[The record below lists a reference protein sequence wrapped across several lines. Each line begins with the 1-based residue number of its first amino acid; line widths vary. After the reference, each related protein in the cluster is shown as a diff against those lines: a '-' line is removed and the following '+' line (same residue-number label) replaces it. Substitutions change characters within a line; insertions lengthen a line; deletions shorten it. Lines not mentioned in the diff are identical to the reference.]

1 MQISLRTTTFA
12 HENIPMTLLQK
23 QYSVLP
29 GFGITLGITLFWL
42 SLVVLIPFAVLFGWT
57 AQLGLSGF
65 MNTISDERVIRSL
78 YVTFGSSIIAV
89 LINMVLGLITA
100 WVLVRYQFAG
110 KKIIDAFID
119 LPFALPT
126 AVAGIALTTLYAPN
140 GLLGGLL
147 APLGIKV
154 AYTPTGIVIALIF
167 ISLPFIVRSVQPV
180 LEDLEP
186 ELEDAATC
194 LGASRWQIFARVI
207 FPAIAPALLTGAA
220 MAFARAA
227 GEYGSVIFIAGN
239 IPMVSEITP
248 LLITAKLEQ
257 SDYTGATALAVLML
271 LISFLVLLLINLIQ
285 RWNNKRNG
293 MN

>member
-1 MQISLRTTTFA
+1 M
-12 HENIPMTLLQK
+12 NILQK

-29 GFGITLGITLFWL
+29 GFGLTFGISLLWL
-42 SLVVLIPFAVLFGWT
+42 CLIVLIPFAVLFGQ
-57 AQLGLSGF
+57 AGQLGLGNFLEVVGS
-65 MNTISDERVIRSL
+65 ERVLHALKI
-78 YVTFGSSIIAV
+78 TFGTSLAAV
-89 LINMVLGLITA
+89 LVNLVFGLITA
-100 WVLVRYQFAG
+100 WVLVRYTFPG
-110 KKIIDAFID
+110 KKIVDAFID

-140 GLLGGLL
+140 GLIGQVLQKFD
-147 APLGIKV
+147 IKV
-154 AYTPTGIVIALIF
+154 AFTPAGITVALIF
-167 ISLPFIVRSVQPV
+167 ISLPFIVRTVQPV
-180 LEDLEP
+180 LEDLEV

-194 LGASRWQIFARVI
+194 LGASRWQIFSKVI
-207 FPAIAPALLTGAA
+207 FPAITPALLTGAA

-239 IPMVSEITP
+239 IPMVSEIAP

-257 SDYTGATALAVLML
+257 FDYNGATAIAVTML

-285 RWNNKRNG
+285 RWSNRRYG

>member
-1 MQISLRTTTFA
+1 
-12 HENIPMTLLQK
+12 MTLLQK

-29 GFGITLGITLFWL
+29 GFGMTLGITLLWL
-42 SLVVLIPFAVLFGWT
+42 SLVVMIPFAVLFGWT
-57 AQLGLSGF
+57 AQLGVGGF
-65 MNTISDERVIRSL
+65 INAIWSERVIHSL
-78 YVTFGSSIIAV
+78 YVTFGSSLIAV
-89 LINMVLGLITA
+89 LINVVFGLVTA
-100 WVLVRYQFAG
+100 WVLVRYTFPG
-110 KKIIDAFID
+110 KKIVDAFID

-140 GLLGGLL
+140 GMLGSLL
-147 APLGIKV
+147 ASLGIRV

-167 ISLPFIVRSVQPV
+167 ISLPFIVRTVQPV

-239 IPMVSEITP
+239 IPLVSEITP

-257 SDYTGATALAVLML
+257 SDYAGATALAVLML
-271 LISFLVLLLINLIQ
+271 MISFLVLLLINLIQ

>member
-1 MQISLRTTTFA
+1 
-12 HENIPMTLLQK
+12 MTLLRK

-29 GFGITLGITLFWL
+29 GFGVTLGITLFWL
-42 SLVVLIPFAVLFGWT
+42 SLIVLIPFAVLFGWA
-57 AQLGLSGF
+57 AQSGIEGF
-65 MNTISDERVIRSL
+65 LKTILNERVIHSL
-78 YVTFGSSIIAV
+78 YVTFGTSLIAV
-89 LINMVLGLITA
+89 LINVVFGLVTA
-100 WVLVRYQFAG
+100 WVLVRYTFPG
-110 KKIIDAFID
+110 KKLIDAFID

-140 GLLGGLL
+140 GLLGSLF
-147 APLGIKV
+147 ASLGIRI

-167 ISLPFIVRSVQPV
+167 ISLPFIVRTVQPV

-194 LGASRWQIFARVI
+194 LGANRWQIFAKVI

-271 LISFLVLLLINLIQ
+271 MISFLVLLLINLVQ

>member
-1 MQISLRTTTFA
+1 
-12 HENIPMTLLQK
+12 
-23 QYSVLP
+23 
-29 GFGITLGITLFWL
+29 
-42 SLVVLIPFAVLFGWT
+42 
-57 AQLGLSGF
+57 
-65 MNTISDERVIRSL
+65 
-78 YVTFGSSIIAV
+78 YVTFGTSLIAV
-89 LINMVLGLITA
+89 LINVVFGLVTA
-100 WVLVRYQFAG
+100 WVLVRYTFPG

-140 GLLGGLL
+140 GLLGSLF
-147 APLGIKV
+147 ASLGIRI

-167 ISLPFIVRSVQPV
+167 ISLPFIVRTIQPV

-194 LGASRWQIFARVI
+194 LGANRWQIFAKII

-271 LISFLVLLLINLIQ
+271 MISFLVLLLINLVQ

>member
-1 MQISLRTTTFA
+1 M
-12 HENIPMTLLQK
+12 NILQK

-29 GFGITLGITLFWL
+29 GFGLTFGISLLWL
-42 SLVVLIPFAVLFGWT
+42 CLIVLIPFAVLFGQ
-57 AQLGLSGF
+57 AGQLGLGNFLEVVGS
-65 MNTISDERVIRSL
+65 ERVLHALKI
-78 YVTFGSSIIAV
+78 TFGTSLAAV
-89 LINMVLGLITA
+89 LVNLVFGLITA
-100 WVLVRYQFAG
+100 WVLVRYTFPG
-110 KKIIDAFID
+110 KKIVDAFID

-140 GLLGGLL
+140 GLIGQVLQKFD
-147 APLGIKV
+147 IKV
-154 AYTPTGIVIALIF
+154 AFTPAGITVALIF
-167 ISLPFIVRSVQPV
+167 ISLPFIVRTVQPV
-180 LEDLEP
+180 LEDLEV

-194 LGASRWQIFARVI
+194 LGASRWQIFSKVI
-207 FPAIAPALLTGAA
+207 FPAITPALLTGAA

-239 IPMVSEITP
+239 IPMVSEIAP

-257 SDYTGATALAVLML
+257 FDYNGATAIAVTML

-285 RWNNKRNG
+285 RWSNRRFG

>member
-1 MQISLRTTTFA
+1 MNLLR
-12 HENIPMTLLQK
+12 K

-29 GFGITLGITLFWL
+29 GFGLSLGITLFWL
-42 SLVVLIPFAVLFGWT
+42 SLIVLIPFAVLFGWT
-57 AQLGLSGF
+57 TQLGVEGFLS
-65 MNTISDERVIRSL
+65 TIGTERVLRSL
-78 YVTFGSSIIAV
+78 YVTFGSSLLAV
-89 LINMVLGLITA
+89 IVNMIFGLVTA
-100 WVLVRYQFAG
+100 WVLVRYSFPG
-110 KKIIDAFID
+110 KKIVDAFID

-126 AVAGIALTTLYAPN
+126 AVAGIALTTLYAPTGVLGQ
-140 GLLGGLL
+140 GLEKI
-147 APLGIKV
+147 GIQV
-154 AYTPTGIVIALIF
+154 AYTPLGIVVALIF
-167 ISLPFIVRSVQPV
+167 ISLPFIVRTVQPV

-194 LGASRWQIFARVI
+194 LGATRWQIFAKVI
-207 FPAIAPALLTGAA
+207 LPAITPALLTGAA

-257 SDYTGATALAVLML
+257 SDYAGATALAVLML
-271 LISFLVLLLINLIQ
+271 MISFVVLLLINVIQ
-285 RWNNKRNG
+285 RWNNRRNG

>member
-1 MQISLRTTTFA
+1 M
-12 HENIPMTLLQK
+12 NILQK

-29 GFGITLGITLFWL
+29 GFGLTFGISLLWL
-42 SLVVLIPFAVLFGWT
+42 CLIVLIPFAVLFGQ
-57 AQLGLSGF
+57 AGQLGLGNFLEVVGS
-65 MNTISDERVIRSL
+65 ERVLHALKI
-78 YVTFGSSIIAV
+78 TFGTSLAAV
-89 LINMVLGLITA
+89 LVNLVFGLITA
-100 WVLVRYQFAG
+100 WVLVRYTFPG
-110 KKIIDAFID
+110 KKIVDAFID

-140 GLLGGLL
+140 GLIGQVLKKLD
-147 APLGIKV
+147 IKV
-154 AYTPTGIVIALIF
+154 AFTPAGITVALIF
-167 ISLPFIVRSVQPV
+167 ISLPFIVRTVQPV
-180 LEDLEP
+180 LEDLEV

-194 LGASRWQIFARVI
+194 LGASRWQIFSKVI
-207 FPAIAPALLTGAA
+207 FPAITPALLTGAA

-239 IPMVSEITP
+239 IPMVSEIAP

-257 SDYTGATALAVLML
+257 FDYNGATAIAVTML

-285 RWNNKRNG
+285 RWSNRRYG

>member
-1 MQISLRTTTFA
+1 M
-12 HENIPMTLLQK
+12 NILQK

-29 GFGITLGITLFWL
+29 GFGLTFGISLLWL
-42 SLVVLIPFAVLFGWT
+42 CLIVLIPFAVLFGQ
-57 AQLGLSGF
+57 AGQLGLGNFLEVVGS
-65 MNTISDERVIRSL
+65 ERVLHALKI
-78 YVTFGSSIIAV
+78 TFGTSLAAV
-89 LINMVLGLITA
+89 LVNLVFGLITA
-100 WVLVRYQFAG
+100 WVLVRYTFPG
-110 KKIIDAFID
+110 KKIVDAFID

-140 GLLGGLL
+140 GLIGQVLQKFD
-147 APLGIKV
+147 IKV
-154 AYTPTGIVIALIF
+154 VFTPAGITVALIF
-167 ISLPFIVRSVQPV
+167 ISLPFIVRTVQPV
-180 LEDLEP
+180 LEDLEV

-194 LGASRWQIFARVI
+194 LGASRWQIFSKVI
-207 FPAIAPALLTGAA
+207 FPAITPALLTGAA

-239 IPMVSEITP
+239 IPMVSEIAP

-257 SDYTGATALAVLML
+257 FDYNGATAIAVTML

-285 RWNNKRNG
+285 RWSNRRYG

>member
-1 MQISLRTTTFA
+1 
-12 HENIPMTLLQK
+12 MTLLQK

-29 GFGITLGITLFWL
+29 GFGMTLGITLLWL
-42 SLVVLIPFAVLFGWT
+42 SLVVLIPFAMLFGWT
-57 AQLGLSGF
+57 AQLGINGF
-65 MNTISDERVIRSL
+65 INAIWSERVLHSL
-78 YVTFGSSIIAV
+78 YVTFGSSLIAV
-89 LINMVLGLITA
+89 LINIVFGLITA
-100 WVLVRYQFAG
+100 WVLVRYTFPG

-140 GLLGGLL
+140 GMLGSLL
-147 APLGIKV
+147 APLDIQV
-154 AYTPTGIVIALIF
+154 AYTQSGIVIALIF
-167 ISLPFIVRSVQPV
+167 ISLPFIVRTVQPV
-180 LEDLEP
+180 LEDLET
-186 ELEDAATC
+186 ELEEAAAC
-194 LGASRWQIFARVI
+194 LGASRWQIFARII

-257 SDYTGATALAVLML
+257 SDYAGATALAVLML
-271 LISFLVLLLINLIQ
+271 MISFLILLLINLIQ
-285 RWNNKRNG
+285 RWNNKRHG

>member
-1 MQISLRTTTFA
+1 
-12 HENIPMTLLQK
+12 MTLLQK

-29 GFGITLGITLFWL
+29 GFGMTLGITLLWL
-42 SLVVLIPFAVLFGWT
+42 SLVVLIPLAVLFGWT
-57 AQLGLSGF
+57 AQLGVGGF
-65 MNTISDERVIRSL
+65 IDAIWSERVIHSL
-78 YVTFGSSIIAV
+78 YVTFGSSLIAV
-89 LINMVLGLITA
+89 LINVVFGLVTA
-100 WVLVRYQFAG
+100 WVLVRYTFPG

-140 GLLGGLL
+140 GMLGSLL
-147 APLGIKV
+147 APLGIRV
-154 AYTPTGIVIALIF
+154 AYTPAGIVIALIF
-167 ISLPFIVRSVQPV
+167 ISLPFIVRTVQPV

-239 IPMVSEITP
+239 IPLVSEITP

-257 SDYTGATALAVLML
+257 SDYAGATALAVLML
-271 LISFLVLLLINLIQ
+271 MISFLILLLINLIQ
-285 RWNNKRNG
+285 RWNNKRSG
-293 MN
+293 MK

>member
-1 MQISLRTTTFA
+1 M
-12 HENIPMTLLQK
+12 NILQK

-29 GFGITLGITLFWL
+29 GFGLTFGISLLWL
-42 SLVVLIPFAVLFGWT
+42 CLIVLIPFAVLFGQ
-57 AQLGLSGF
+57 AGQLGLGNSLEVVG
-65 MNTISDERVIRSL
+65 SERVLHALKI
-78 YVTFGSSIIAV
+78 TFGTSLAAV
-89 LINMVLGLITA
+89 LVNLVFGLITA
-100 WVLVRYQFAG
+100 WVLVRYTFPG
-110 KKIIDAFID
+110 KKIVDAFID

-140 GLLGGLL
+140 GLIGQVLQKLD
-147 APLGIKV
+147 IKV
-154 AYTPTGIVIALIF
+154 AFTPAGITVALIF
-167 ISLPFIVRSVQPV
+167 ISLPFIVRTVQPV
-180 LEDLEP
+180 LEDLEV

-194 LGASRWQIFARVI
+194 LGASRWQIFSKVI
-207 FPAIAPALLTGAA
+207 FPAITPALLTGAA

-239 IPMVSEITP
+239 IPMVSEIAP

-257 SDYTGATALAVLML
+257 FDYNGATAIAVTML

-285 RWNNKRNG
+285 RWSNRRYG

>member
-1 MQISLRTTTFA
+1 
-12 HENIPMTLLQK
+12 MTLLKK

-29 GFGITLGITLFWL
+29 GFGVTLGITLFWL
-42 SLVVLIPFAVLFGWT
+42 SLIVLIPFAVLFGWA
-57 AQLGLSGF
+57 AQSGVDGF
-65 MNTISDERVIRSL
+65 LKTILNDRVIHSL
-78 YVTFGSSIIAV
+78 YVTFGTSLIAV
-89 LINMVLGLITA
+89 LINVVFGLVTA
-100 WVLVRYQFAG
+100 WVLVRYTFPG

-140 GLLGGLL
+140 GLLGSLF
-147 APLGIKV
+147 ASLGIRIP
-154 AYTPTGIVIALIF
+154 YTPTGIVIALIF
-167 ISLPFIVRSVQPV
+167 ISLPFIVRTVQPV

-194 LGASRWQIFARVI
+194 LGANRWQIFAKII

-271 LISFLVLLLINLIQ
+271 MISFLVLLLINLVQ

>member
-1 MQISLRTTTFA
+1 
-12 HENIPMTLLQK
+12 MTLLKK

-29 GFGITLGITLFWL
+29 GFGVTLGITLFWL
-42 SLVVLIPFAVLFGWT
+42 SLVVLIPFAVLFGWA
-57 AQLGLSGF
+57 AQAGIDGF
-65 MNTISDERVIRSL
+65 LKTILDDRVIRSL
-78 YVTFGSSIIAV
+78 YVTFGASLIAV
-89 LINMVLGLITA
+89 LINVVFGLITA
-100 WVLVRYQFAG
+100 WVLVRYDFPG
-110 KKIIDAFID
+110 KKIVDAFID

-140 GLLGGLL
+140 GLLGSLFEPTGPIGALF
-147 APLGIKV
+147 APLNMRT
-154 AYTPTGIVIALIF
+154 AYTPNGIVIALIF
-167 ISLPFIVRSVQPV
+167 ISLPFIVRTIQPV
-180 LEDLEP
+180 LEDLEV

-194 LGASRWQIFARVI
+194 LGANRWQIFAKVI

-257 SDYTGATALAVLML
+257 SDYIGATALAVLML
-271 LISFLVLLLINLIQ
+271 MISFLVLLLINLIQ
-285 RWNNKRNG
+285 RWNNKRSG

>member
-1 MQISLRTTTFA
+1 M
-12 HENIPMTLLQK
+12 NILQK

-29 GFGITLGITLFWL
+29 GFGLTFGISLLWL
-42 SLVVLIPFAVLFGWT
+42 CLIVLIPFAVLFGQ
-57 AQLGLSGF
+57 AGQLGLGNFLEVVGS
-65 MNTISDERVIRSL
+65 ERVLHALKI
-78 YVTFGSSIIAV
+78 TFGTSLAAV
-89 LINMVLGLITA
+89 LVNLVFGLITA
-100 WVLVRYQFAG
+100 WVLVRYTFPG
-110 KKIIDAFID
+110 KKIVDAFID

-140 GLLGGLL
+140 GLIGQVLQKLD
-147 APLGIKV
+147 IKV
-154 AYTPTGIVIALIF
+154 AFTPAGITVALIF
-167 ISLPFIVRSVQPV
+167 ISLPFIVRTVQPV
-180 LEDLEP
+180 LEDLEV

-194 LGASRWQIFARVI
+194 LGASRWQIFSKVI
-207 FPAIAPALLTGAA
+207 FPAITPALLTGAA

-239 IPMVSEITP
+239 LPMVSEIAP

-257 SDYTGATALAVLML
+257 FDYNGATAIAVTML

-285 RWNNKRNG
+285 RWSNRRYG

>member
-1 MQISLRTTTFA
+1 
-12 HENIPMTLLQK
+12 MTLLKK

-29 GFGITLGITLFWL
+29 GFGVTLGITLFWL
-42 SLVVLIPFAVLFGWT
+42 SLIVLIPFAVLFGWA
-57 AQLGLSGF
+57 AQSGVEGF
-65 MNTISDERVIRSL
+65 LKTILNERVIHSL
-78 YVTFGSSIIAV
+78 YVTFGTSLIAV
-89 LINMVLGLITA
+89 LINIVFGLVTA
-100 WVLVRYQFAG
+100 WVLVRYTFPG

-140 GLLGGLL
+140 GLLGSLF
-147 APLGIKV
+147 ASLGIRI

-167 ISLPFIVRSVQPV
+167 ISLPFIVRTIQPV

-194 LGASRWQIFARVI
+194 LGANRWQIFAKVI

-271 LISFLVLLLINLIQ
+271 MISFLVLLLINLVQ
-285 RWNNKRNG
+285 RWNNQRNG

>member
-1 MQISLRTTTFA
+1 
-12 HENIPMTLLQK
+12 MTLLQK

-29 GFGITLGITLFWL
+29 GFGLTLGITLFWL
-42 SLVVLIPFAVLFGWT
+42 SLIVLIPFAVLFGW
-57 AQLGLSGF
+57 ASQPGIEGF
-65 MNTISDERVIRSL
+65 IKTIGHERVIHSL
-78 YVTFGSSIIAV
+78 YITFGSSLLAV
-89 LINMVLGLITA
+89 LINVVFGVMTA
-100 WVLVRYQFAG
+100 WVLVRYSFPG

-140 GLLGGLL
+140 GLLGSLL
-147 APLGIKV
+147 MPLGIKI
-154 AYTPTGIVIALIF
+154 AYTPAGIVIALIF
-167 ISLPFIVRSVQPV
+167 ISLPFIVRTIQPV

-194 LGASRWQIFARVI
+194 LGASRWQIFSRVI

-257 SDYTGATALAVLML
+257 SDYEGATVLAVLML
-271 LISFLVLLLINLIQ
+271 MISFLVLLLINLIQ

>member
-1 MQISLRTTTFA
+1 
-12 HENIPMTLLQK
+12 MTLLKK

-29 GFGITLGITLFWL
+29 GFGVTLGITLFWL
-42 SLVVLIPFAVLFGWT
+42 SLIVLIPFAVLFGWA
-57 AQLGLSGF
+57 AQSGVEGF
-65 MNTISDERVIRSL
+65 LKTILNERVIHSL
-78 YVTFGSSIIAV
+78 YVTFGTSLIAV
-89 LINMVLGLITA
+89 LINIVFGLVTA
-100 WVLVRYQFAG
+100 WVLVRYTFPG

-140 GLLGGLL
+140 GLLGSLFASL
-147 APLGIKV
+147 DIRI

-167 ISLPFIVRSVQPV
+167 ISLPFIVRTIQPV

-194 LGASRWQIFARVI
+194 LGANRWQIFAKVI

-271 LISFLVLLLINLIQ
+271 MISFLVLLLINLVQ
-285 RWNNKRNG
+285 RWNNQRNG

>member
-1 MQISLRTTTFA
+1 
-12 HENIPMTLLQK
+12 MTLLKK

-29 GFGITLGITLFWL
+29 GFGVTLGITLFWL
-42 SLVVLIPFAVLFGWT
+42 SLIVLIPFAVLFGWA
-57 AQLGLSGF
+57 AQSGVEGF
-65 MNTISDERVIRSL
+65 LKTILNERVIHSL
-78 YVTFGSSIIAV
+78 YVTFGTSLIAV
-89 LINMVLGLITA
+89 LINIVFGLVTA
-100 WVLVRYQFAG
+100 WVLVRYTFPG

-140 GLLGGLL
+140 GLLGSLFASL
-147 APLGIKV
+147 DIRI

-167 ISLPFIVRSVQPV
+167 ISLPFIVRTIQPV
-180 LEDLEP
+180 QEDLEP

-194 LGASRWQIFARVI
+194 LGANRWQIFAKVI

-271 LISFLVLLLINLIQ
+271 MISFLVLLLINLVQ
-285 RWNNKRNG
+285 RWNNQRNG

>member
-1 MQISLRTTTFA
+1 
-12 HENIPMTLLQK
+12 MTLLKK

-29 GFGITLGITLFWL
+29 GFGVTLGITLFWL
-42 SLVVLIPFAVLFGWT
+42 SLIVLIPFAVLFGWA
-57 AQLGLSGF
+57 AQSGIEGF
-65 MNTISDERVIRSL
+65 LKTILNERVIHSL
-78 YVTFGSSIIAV
+78 YVTFGTSLIAV
-89 LINMVLGLITA
+89 LINVVFGLVTA
-100 WVLVRYQFAG
+100 WVLVRYTFPG
-110 KKIIDAFID
+110 KKLIDAFID

-140 GLLGGLL
+140 GLLGSLF
-147 APLGIKV
+147 ASLGIRI

-167 ISLPFIVRSVQPV
+167 ISLPFIVRTIQPV

-194 LGASRWQIFARVI
+194 LGANRWQIFAKVI

-271 LISFLVLLLINLIQ
+271 MISFLVLLLINLVQ